1 MFRLPG
7 TLPPDYPPNVKF
19 VISPVE
25 HVPFP

>member
-7 TLPPDYPPNVKF
+7 TLPPDYILNVKF

-25 HVPFP
+25 YTPFP